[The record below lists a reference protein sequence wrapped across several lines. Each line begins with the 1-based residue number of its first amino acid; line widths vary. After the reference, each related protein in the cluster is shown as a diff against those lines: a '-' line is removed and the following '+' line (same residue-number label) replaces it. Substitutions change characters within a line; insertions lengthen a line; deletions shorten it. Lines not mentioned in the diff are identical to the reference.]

1 MKLAAYI
8 TGVLVIIGLSIFG
21 AVRIF
26 TPKIAYVRNGDLVE
40 GFEGMKEA
48 KVLYKQKMEKWQANI
63 DTLQSDYART
73 QSKITLNGANAEAKK
88 NLEKQEMNIRN
99 YVAALEEKAKEED
112 DKMTE
117 AVINQINT
125 RVKEYGQSHGYDI
138 ILGLTTQGNVM
149 YGSEGKDITKEV
161 LEDLNH
167 WYKTK

>member
-8 TGVLVIIGLSIFG
+8 TGSILVIGLAIWGS
-21 AVRIF
+21 VRIL

-48 KVLYKQKMEKWQANI
+48 KMLYKQKMEKWQANI
-63 DTLQSDYART
+63 DTLQSDYTRT
-73 QSKITLNGANAEAKK
+73 QSKLTLNGGNAEARK

-99 YVAALEEKAKEED
+99 YVTALEEKAKEED

-125 RVKEYGQSHGYDI
+125 RVKEYGVNHGYDI
-138 ILGLTTQGNVM
+138 IFGLTTQGNVM
-149 YGSEGKDITKEV
+149 YGSEGKDITKDV
-161 LEDLNH
+161 LEDLNN